1 MNLLNGLAAWFAD
14 PEHWQGAD
22 GVPTRLLQHLGYS
35 AAAIIVAIAIA
46 LPVGLYIG
54 HTGRGGQVAINIA
67 NLGRAIP
74 SLAIIILV
82 FFVAGISVITVV
94 VALGALALPP
104 IVTNTYVG
112 IRSVDREVR
121 EAAEGMGMKGPE
133 VLRRVELPI
142 ALPIIMA
149 GIRTSAVQVVATA
162 TLAAFIG
169 LGGLGR
175 YIIDGLTQRNTP
187 EVLTG
192 ALLVAL
198 LSIATEYGLAGVQR
212 ALVSP
217 GITAAAP
224 GDAALQEPSQA
235 PRAAAEGSF

>member
-1 MNLLNGLAAWFAD
+1 MNVLSGLIAWFSDAAN
-14 PEHWQGAD
+14 WRGVD
-22 GVPTRLLQHLGYS
+22 GVPWRVLQHLGYS
-35 AAAIIVAIAIA
+35 SAAIAIA
-46 LPVGLYIG
+46 VAVALPIGLYIG
-54 HTGRGGQVAINIA
+54 HTGRGGQVAINVA

-74 SLAIIILV
+74 SLAIIILA
-82 FFVAGISVITVV
+82 FFVAGISVVTVL
-94 VALGALALPP
+94 VALAALALPP

-112 IRSVDREVR
+112 IRSVDPEVR
-121 EAAEGMGMKGPE
+121 ESAEGMGMTGAE
-133 VLRRVELPI
+133 VLRQVEVPV
-142 ALPIIMA
+142 ALQIVMA

-187 EVLTG
+187 EVVAG

-198 LSIATEYGLAGVQR
+198 LSILTEYGLAALQR

-217 GITAAAP
+217 GIAATATTRP
-224 GDAALQEPSQA
+224 ALEEPAQA
-235 PRAAAEGSF
+235 GRVYAG

>member
-1 MNLLNGLAAWFAD
+1 MNVLGGLIAWFSDAAN
-14 PEHWQGAD
+14 WRGVD
-22 GVPTRLLQHLGYS
+22 GVPWRVLQHLGYS
-35 AAAIIVAIAIA
+35 SAAIAIA
-46 LPVGLYIG
+46 VAVALPIGLYIG
-54 HTGRGGQVAINIA
+54 HTGRGGQVAINVA

-74 SLAIIILV
+74 SLAIIILA
-82 FFVAGISVITVV
+82 FFVAGISVVTVL
-94 VALGALALPP
+94 VALAALALPP

-112 IRSVDREVR
+112 IRSVDPEVR
-121 EAAEGMGMKGPE
+121 ESAEGMGMTGAE
-133 VLRRVELPI
+133 VLRQVEVPV
-142 ALPIIMA
+142 ALQIVMA

-187 EVLTG
+187 EVVAG

-198 LSIATEYGLAGVQR
+198 LSILTEYGLAALQR

-217 GITAAAP
+217 GIAATATTHP
-224 GDAALQEPSQA
+224 ALEEPAQA
-235 PRAAAEGSF
+235 GRVYAG